1 MQRKL
6 NAAALWSLAA
16 VLVHIT
22 HGLALLCAC
31 MCVNGRRQC
40 VSCPLLSVPPCTP
53 QLIYDP
59 VCAQFGSALHVSPS
73 CRKVASTATPPS
85 SSRRWSL
92 SRAPF
97 TRRRRGW
104 PRTAPEITARI
115 RSLWVTRSSA
125 QADKPA
131 RHHITS
137 HHRAPPVTP
146 LRSTLVIC
154 FWFIIICRI
163 IHKSSLQDSLKTER
177 QSLAWMA

>member
-1 MQRKL
+1 MDL
-6 NAAALWSLAA
+6 HYCVHACALMGAISASS
-16 VLVHIT
+16 
-22 HGLALLCAC
+22 ALCFLWLCA
-31 MCVNGRRQC
+31 
-40 VSCPLLSVPPCTP
+40 

-59 VCAQFGSALHVSPS
+59 VCAQFGSAMCASPS

-85 SSRRWSL
+85 SSRRWYL

-115 RSLWVTRSSA
+115 HSLWVTWSSA

-137 HHRAPPVTP
+137 RSPPVMP
-146 LRSTLVIC
+146 LRSTPCHLVLVHNNSSDYSQ
-154 FWFIIICRI
+154 IITAVVIENRKPCV
-163 IHKSSLQDSLKTER
+163 L
-177 QSLAWMA
+177 